1 MRAVILSGP
10 REFLKVFLKRDA
22 KTYQQK
28 NASRKGYPL
37 NILNYVFNW
46 AKIYDKLIGMEC
58 MPTAQFDAVGL
69 ALYLH
74 QIKHGA
80 RSAFDV
86 SFIFQILQ
94 HVQKTALFEIVFN
107 CQNHKNESKTDA
119 YSISQTISKLAYKK
133 EFCKMHLF
141 LDV

>member
-10 REFLKVFLKRDA
+10 REFSKIFLKRDA
-22 KTYQQK
+22 KTYSQK
-28 NASRKGYPL
+28 NASRKSYPL

-58 MPTAQFDAVGL
+58 MPTAQFNAVGL

-94 HVQKTALFEIVFN
+94 HV
-107 CQNHKNESKTDA
+107 
-119 YSISQTISKLAYKK
+119 
-133 EFCKMHLF
+133 
-141 LDV
+141 